1 MQRDRGFVFR
11 AVLLA
16 GLAGLAGLTACSF
29 SSTLLG
35 DDEPGQPR
43 TLIDAELTGV
53 ARDGVVGGGNVTP
66 DGFVLGGLHARGFQ
80 AQLVDNGEDM
90 AKILLDAA
98 ASTQLGAG
106 YAQVPI
112 DWGNGRP
119 KGLGL
124 TNDSSFTVIYDG
136 EILLPKGEVT
146 LEASVDDRAVI
157 ELMGTRLANT
167 GTVSFVVDEGGWYPI
182 KAAVTQASGMK
193 RLVMTIVQ
201 GQVRTTVDGSR
212 LRARVTSEP
221 GLVGFV
227 FDDEHFTNLR
237 GQIARPT
244 VDEVFAA
251 AAPPYDLTTSFDHF
265 SLRFAGQL
273 RIDTAGTYT
282 FDAAI
287 STDDSA
293 RLWID
298 GTPVAHTRWPGLAD
312 VPTGTVDLTA
322 GWHTI
327 LVDYMDEIG
336 LANIEVH
343 MTGPDAPGGGK
354 IDPMHLRPV
363 VAFGN
368 TYTSTPEAPKD
379 VGDNTS
385 TFVPLVL
392 PGSADEVIDA
402 VDYAFQI
409 DNQNMTTLEVT
420 LFDCNQAGRL
430 LTTGLLPGVYSYA
443 ADKSCAGQ
451 VTNPIVDWSL
461 RLFDTAAGTT
471 PFVGPGVVRDFWISA
486 LYHGGPKM
494 PFAPVFSYTSTP
506 QATPGA
512 RRIQEVRVLGELA
525 GATVEVA
532 VRAADDPAGLDAQ
545 SFELVREGVKIE
557 AAGEYVQYRVT
568 ISTNGWIS
576 PVLDKVEIDYVA
588 R

>member
-1 MQRDRGFVFR
+1 MFR

-16 GLAGLAGLTACSF
+16 GLAACGF
-29 SSTLLG
+29 SAPLLG
-35 DDEPGQPR
+35 DDAPGQHV
-43 TLIDAELTGV
+43 TLTDDDLTGV
-53 ARDGVVGGGNVTP
+53 AKDGVVAAGAVTP

-80 AQLVDNGEDM
+80 AQLVDPGEDM
-90 AKILLDAA
+90 AKILIDAA
-98 ASTQLGAG
+98 AATQLGAG

-124 TNDSSFTVIYDG
+124 VNDGNFTVIYDG

-157 ELMGTRLANT
+157 ELLGKQITNT
-167 GTVSFVVDEGGWYPI
+167 GMATFVVDEGGWVPI
-182 KAAVTQASGMK
+182 QAAISQASGMK

-201 GQVRTTVDGSR
+201 GPVRTSVDASR
-212 LRARVTSEP
+212 LRARVTTQP

-227 FDDEHFTNLR
+227 FDDEHFTALR

-244 VDEVFAA
+244 VAEVFVTS
-251 AAPPYDLTTSFDHF
+251 APPYDITTSFDHF

-273 RIDTAGTYT
+273 RIDTAGAYT

-287 STDDSA
+287 GTDDSA
-293 RLWID
+293 RIWID
-298 GTPVAHTRWPGLAD
+298 GTPIAHTRWPGHAD
-312 VPTGTVDLTA
+312 VGTGSVTLTA

-343 MTGPDAPGGGK
+343 MTGPDAPAGGT
-354 IDPMHLRPV
+354 IDPTHLRPV
-363 VAFGN
+363 VVLGN
-368 TYTSTPEAPKD
+368 TYTSSPEAQKD
-379 VGDNTS
+379 IGDNTS
-385 TFVPLVL
+385 TFVSLVL
-392 PGSADEVIDA
+392 PGATDEVIDA

-409 DNQNMTTLEVT
+409 DNQLMSTLEVT
-420 LFDCNQAGRL
+420 LFDCNTAGKVL
-430 LTTGLLPGVYSYA
+430 ATGVLPTVYSYA
-443 ADKSCAGQ
+443 ADKSCADK
-451 VTNPIVDWSL
+451 VTNPLVDWSL
-461 RLFDTAAGTT
+461 RLFDNTVGTT
-471 PFVGPGVVRDFWISA
+471 PFIGPGVVRDFWISA

-494 PFAPVFSYTSTP
+494 PFAPVFTYTSTP

-512 RRIQEVRVLGELA
+512 RRIEAVRALGELT
-525 GATVEVA
+525 GATLELS
-532 VRAADDPAGLDAQ
+532 VRAADDQTLLDAQ
-545 SFELVREGVKIE
+545 PFELVREGEKIE
-557 AAGEYVQYRVT
+557 ATGELVQYRVT